1 MRNVLVVDDDA
12 CSWRISEKA
21 LKPEGYELRYA
32 GSGKQG
38 LELLEKESFN
48 IVLLAL
54 NIPDMDSAEVL
65 GRINA
70 DWPDTKVVM
79 IASFSAIWAA
89 VHTLGL
95 GAHDF
100 IVKPFSPRTLLAVAN
115 ELFER

>member
-12 CSWRISEKA
+12 YSWRISEKA

-38 LELLEKESFN
+38 LKLLEKEHFK

-54 NIPDMDSAEVL
+54 NIPDMDSIEVL

-79 IASFSAIWAA
+79 IASFTAIWVAI
-89 VHTLGL
+89 HTLGL

-100 IVKPFSPRTLLAVAN
+100 IVKPFSPGTLLAVVN
-115 ELFER
+115 KFFER